1 MCKRAFCIIL
11 ILALLPCC
19 CAEAL
24 NREEL
29 RAAYG
34 AIASLRSDDLPYA
47 EEPDPEGFSAIGAVS
62 PDKLQDALN
71 CLNFIRWIA
80 GVGEVRLSEIYNLRC
95 QNAALLLA
103 ANDEISH
110 NPAQPAGMHA
120 DLYESALLGAQGSNL
135 ACLNW
140 MSPDLLIDA
149 VEYFVRDDGEMNL
162 STLGH
167 RRWLLSPAMAE
178 TGFGLA
184 GAESGASYIAMY
196 AVDDGN
202 AAASWEHVAWPA
214 GGAFPV
220 ELMRRDLAWSLSLS
234 AAAYDLAASRP
245 VVTLTEETSGASF
258 RFDPL
263 SGSSDGYCAIDITPV
278 GGGGCI
284 IFRPYLEGA
293 GIDEY
298 QQNQSWTVRIS
309 GLIRTDG
316 RAAEISYRSEMVSLY
331 PQDAVNVEVS
341 HTEAQLH
348 AGESMQLTAQ
358 VIPAY
363 ADNLSVRW
371 ISSDGSVAM
380 VTAEGMVTALGEG
393 SCLILAESA
402 NGRQDVCALT
412 VTAE

>member
-24 NREEL
+24 NQEEL

-34 AIASLRSDDLPYA
+34 AIVSLRSDDLPYA
-47 EEPDPEGFSAIGAVS
+47 EEPSSEGFSAIGAVS

-80 GVGEVRLSEIYNLRC
+80 GVGEVRLSELYNLRC

-110 NPAQPAGMHA
+110 NPAQPAGMHD
-120 DLYESALLGAQGSNL
+120 DLYESGLLGAQGSNL
-135 ACLNW
+135 ANLNW
-140 MSPDLLIDA
+140 MGPDLLIDA
-149 VEYFVRDDGEMNL
+149 VQYFVRDDGEMNL

-167 RRWLLSPAMAE
+167 RRWLLSPAMAD

-184 GAESGASYIAMY
+184 SAESGASYIAMY

-202 AAASWEHVAWPA
+202 AAVPWDYVAWPA
-214 GGAFPV
+214 GGVFPV

-234 AAAYDLAASRP
+234 SAAYDLGASRP
-245 VVTLTEETSGASF
+245 VVTLTEETGGASF
-258 RFDPL
+258 RFDPTG
-263 SGSSDGYCAIDITPV
+263 GSSDGYCRIDLTPV

-284 IFRPYLEGA
+284 IFRPHLEGA

-298 QQNQSWTVRIS
+298 LQNQIWNVHVS
-309 GLIRTDG
+309 GLVRRDG
-316 RAAEISYRSEMVSLY
+316 TPAEISWRSEMVSLY
-331 PQDAVNVEVS
+331 PQDAVNVEIS
-341 HTEAQLH
+341 RLEAQLNV
-348 AGESMQLTAQ
+348 GESLQLTAQ
-358 VIPAY
+358 VIPSY
-363 ADNLSVRW
+363 ADDLSIRW
-371 ISSDGSVAM
+371 LSEDGSVAM
-380 VTAEGMVTALGEG
+380 VTAGGLVTALGEG
-393 SCLILAESA
+393 RCSIIAESA
-402 NGRQDVCALT
+402 NGRQDACILT
-412 VTAE
+412 VAAE